1 MLVLGVNILSLWPR
15 HAAHSVPLALDVM
28 MNDEIV
34 KAFHPFQ
41 KKTQKGYCIHC
52 IHRPLMITM
61 PYSLLVHA
69 FHESSGAMGQ
79 EFNNFLVNVC
89 PSGRCHKHVIST
101 TAGLSMWQGQIFI
114 TIININIIVIIIII
128 IIGIINIIKNNNNI
142 VITLAQWHVCRAP
155 CGFASWRMSLPC
167 WSSMPNRE
175 QCWGTDRWLGHC
187 TYHKNSQRLANQPH
201 DALQVA
207 VYCNSILSLSS
218 STSSR
223 RTGRWTTA
231 GSSIGSQNWHQYG

>member
-1 MLVLGVNILSLWPR
+1 
-15 HAAHSVPLALDVM
+15 
-28 MNDEIV
+28 
-34 KAFHPFQ
+34 
-41 KKTQKGYCIHC
+41 
-52 IHRPLMITM
+52 MITM
-61 PYSLLVHA
+61 RYSLLVHA

-79 EFNNFLVNVC
+79 QFNNFLVNVC
-89 PSGRCHKHVIST
+89 PFGPLSQACHFNYSRFVNVARCTQSNNMSIFST
-101 TAGLSMWQGQIFI
+101 II
-114 TIININIIVIIIII
+114 NININIIVIIIII
-128 IIGIINIIKNNNNI
+128 IGIINIINNI

-167 WSSMPNRE
+167 WSFMPNRE

-187 TYHKNSQRLANQPH
+187 TCHKDSQRLATKPH

-231 GSSIGSQNWHQYG
+231 ASSIGSQNWHQYG